1 MLYIDIHTHKKVA
14 QSGTIFVRN
23 AYDFLSTDSLLNLGY
38 PISVGTHP
46 WHIGDDFL
54 LENALKYLENTI
66 GLDPVYLIGEIGL
79 DRKRGNFQNQLKYL
93 EGVWEINRKYQKPI
107 LLHLVGAE
115 YDIIP
120 WIRKANFP
128 IIWHGFYPKG
138 DLIEKLLVF
147 REKLMFS
154 LGKKIFLSK
163 EEISGV
169 LRTLPLDMLLCESD
183 NSGILIEEIYQRISK
198 VLDLEPLELK
208 NIIWNNFNKLR
219 KYE

>member
-38 PISVGTHP
+38 TISVGTHP

-54 LENALKYLENTI
+54 LENALKYLENII

-93 EGVWEINRKYQKPI
+93 EGVWEINKKYQKPI

-128 IIWHGFYPKG
+128 FIWHGFYPKG
-138 DLIEKLLVF
+138 DLIEK
-147 REKLMFS
+147 
-154 LGKKIFLSK
+154 FLSK

-183 NSGILIEEIYQRISK
+183 NSGILIEEIYHRISK